1 MGGHYLLG
9 DSEQGGIGQVTPAG
23 LTTQNV
29 SRTQAMSV
37 FLTSSFTPRVLN
49 EFRVSWQRLA
59 TVTSATDPSSE
70 TIPSIEI
77 PELGL
82 TGFAG
87 SASRTAI
94 GLAVNLPQFR
104 FNHTHPLPPTNLS
117 TPLSHC

>member
-1 MGGHYLLG
+1 MGGRYLFS
-9 DSEQGGIGQVTPAG
+9 DSEQGGIGQVTPPG

-59 TVTSATDPSSE
+59 TVTSATNPSSE

-82 TGFAG
+82 TGFAV
-87 SASRTAI
+87 SASPPAV
-94 GLAVNLPQFR
+94 GLAGNLPACPV
-104 FNHTHPLPPTNLS
+104 HDTHQGRET
-117 TPLSHC
+117 